1 MSVAPSSP
9 ARPFVAE
16 DLDRMPEDG
25 YRREVIGGTLVVT
38 PSPVGRHQRCVGRLF
53 IRLERACPADL
64 EVIVSPYDW
73 RPPSGE
79 SFQPDLMVIRRADF
93 DPDGPL
99 RATPLLVVEVLSASN
114 AEQDRAV
121 KRARYEALG
130 VPAYWIVDPAVP
142 ALSALRRNARGRY
155 VETARASGR
164 QPLVADFPFAVELTP
179 VELVEP

>member
-1 MSVAPSSP
+1 
-9 ARPFVAE
+9 
-16 DLDRMPEDG
+16 MPDDG
-25 YRREVIGGTLVVT
+25 YRREVIGGALVVT
-38 PSPVGRHQRCVGRLF
+38 PSPVGRHQRCVTRLSF
-53 IRLERACPADL
+53 HLQRACPADL

-99 RATPLLVVEVLSASN
+99 RATPLLIVEVLSASN

-130 VPAYWIVDPAVP
+130 VPAYWIVDPVTP
-142 ALSALRRNARGRY
+142 AISALRRNVRGRY
-155 VETARASGR
+155 VEAARASRG
-164 QPLVADFPFAVELTP
+164 QPLVVDFPFAVELTP
-179 VELVEP
+179 AELIGP